1 MNYDDIELINNEAI
15 HNFELFV
22 DGQRAFIDY
31 KTKDNKIYL
40 IHTEVPKELQGRG
53 VAEAI
58 VEKAFHYIEAHKLVL
73 IPLCSYV
80 QVFLRKH
87 PEWDRL
93 LAA

>member
-1 MNYDDIELINNEAI
+1 MNYYDIELINNQAS

-40 IHTEVPKELQGRG
+40 VHTEVPKELQGQG
-53 VAEAI
+53 VAEAL
-58 VEKAFHYIEAHKLVL
+58 VEKAFNYIEQQQLVL
-73 IPLCSYV
+73 IPSCSYV
-80 QVFLRKH
+80 QLFLKKH
-87 PEWDRL
+87 PKWDRI